1 MKWISQTAAALAHL
15 HSRELV
21 HRNLKA
27 DNVLLTATE
36 DVKLAD
42 FGLVREYTELR
53 LKPTSIRQDES
64 SWITSYAQYYLNSGT
79 GPIHWMAP
87 EFFTGHY
94 TENADV
100 FSLGLLF
107 FAILERDFIAVD
119 GKTIYG
125 TFVENPT
132 EGKVG
137 LGLAM
142 EKLDRHIKIAF
153 SSYAQGSMALQRVIL
168 EALQYD
174 ANDRPSAQEVYDKV
188 MNIRQGI
195 KLHQEPSPEAAWC
208 C

>member
-1 MKWISQTAAALAHL
+1 
-15 HSRELV
+15 
-21 HRNLKA
+21 
-27 DNVLLTATE
+27 
-36 DVKLAD
+36 
-42 FGLVREYTELR
+42 
-53 LKPTSIRQDES
+53 
-64 SWITSYAQYYLNSGT
+64 
-79 GPIHWMAP
+79 MAP

-174 ANDRPSAQEVYDKV
+174 ANDRLSAQEMYDKV
-188 MNIRQGI
+188 LNIRQGI
-195 KLHQEPSPEAAWC
+195 KLHQEPSPETAWC